1 MTMLKF
7 DEKGLMPVI
16 VQDMYTSEVLMHA
29 YTNQEAF
36 DLMLETGRT
45 HFWSR
50 SREELW
56 MKGETSGNVQDIA
69 SIQTDCD
76 QDTLLVRVDQT
87 GYACHTGRPSCFAEV
102 LYGDIKHTA
111 AIIPELMRVIKD
123 RKMNPVEGSYTCK
136 LFKDEDK
143 MLKKVIEEAGELA
156 IATKGQ
162 NPDEIAW
169 ETADLIYHLLVLLE
183 GKDVPLEKVFEKL
196 SERRK

>member
-1 MTMLKF
+1 MTVLEF
-7 DEKGLMPVI
+7 DEKGLIPVI
-16 VQDMYTSEVLMHA
+16 VQDMYTNEVLMHA
-29 YTNQEAF
+29 YTNQEAI
-36 DLMLETGRT
+36 DLMLETGKT

-87 GYACHTGRPSCFAEV
+87 GYACHTGRPSCFAEI
-102 LYGDIKHTA
+102 LYGDIKYTA
-111 AIIPELMRVIKD
+111 AIIPELMRVIRD
-123 RKMNPVEGSYTCK
+123 RKENPVEGSYTCK

-156 IATKGQ
+156 IAAKGED
-162 NPDEIAW
+162 PEEIAW

-183 GKDVPLEKVFEKL
+183 GKNVPLEKVFEKL

>member
-1 MTMLKF
+1 MTMLEF
-7 DEKGLMPVI
+7 DEKGLIPVI
-16 VQDMYTSEVLMHA
+16 VQDMHTNEVLMHA

-36 DLMLETGRT
+36 DLMLETGKT

-87 GYACHTGRPSCFAEV
+87 GHACHTGRHSCFAEI
-102 LYGDIKHTA
+102 LYGDIKDTA
-111 AIIPELMRVIKD
+111 AIVPELMRVIKD
-123 RKMNPVEGSYTCK
+123 RKENPVEGSYTCK

-156 IATKGQ
+156 IAAKGD
-162 NPDEIAW
+162 NPEEIAW

>member
-1 MTMLKF
+1 MTMLEF
-7 DEKGLMPVI
+7 DEKGLIPVI
-16 VQDMYTSEVLMHA
+16 VQDMYTNEVLMHA
-29 YTNQEAF
+29 YTNQDAF
-36 DLMLETGRT
+36 DLMLETGKT

-50 SREELW
+50 SREKLW

-87 GYACHTGRPSCFAEV
+87 GHACHTGRPSCFAEI
-102 LYGDIKHTA
+102 LYGDIKDTA

-123 RKMNPVEGSYTCK
+123 RKENPVEGSYTCK

-156 IATKGQ
+156 IAAKGE
-162 NPDEIAW
+162 NPEEIAW